1 MLARIFSGL
10 TEDVRICYMKTE
22 SDRQRW
28 DEFVHQCEDA
38 HFFHLSGWEDVIDRA
53 FGHRTYYLYAEN
65 SGEITGVLPLAQTR
79 SRLFGNKLISL
90 PFCVYGGV
98 AALDDQSRAALT
110 AAASDLAREI
120 SVDYLE
126 LRNVKEQTGYV
137 STDRYVT
144 FRKRLSVN
152 SEENML
158 AIPRKQRAMIRKG
171 KKNSLEVQLG
181 AQVDVFYAIYAE
193 SLRGLGTP
201 VLSKRY
207 FQILK
212 SVFGESCDVL
222 TIRHEGVPVSSV
234 MSFYFRNEVLPY
246 YGGGTPL
253 ARQYSAFDYMYWE
266 LMEDAVSRGVEVFD
280 FGRSRNGTGSYR
292 FKKHWGFE
300 PEKLSYQYDLV
311 NAKEL
316 PNLTPNN
323 PKYLAAINIW
333 KKLPLPVTNTV
344 GPWLARNLG

>member
-1 MLARIFSGL
+1 MVTGL
-10 TEDVRICYMKTE
+10 IESVRISHMKTE
-22 SDRQRW
+22 SDRLRW
-28 DEFVHQCEDA
+28 DEFVLHCEDA
-38 HFFHLSGWEDVIDRA
+38 HFFHLSGWKDVITKA
-53 FGHRTYYLYAEN
+53 FGHRTYFLYAEN
-65 SGEITGVLPLAQTR
+65 SGEITGVLPLAQTS

-90 PFCVYGGV
+90 PFCVYGG
-98 AALDDQSRAALT
+98 AAAKDDQTRAALT
-110 AAASDLAREI
+110 GAASALAREI

-126 LRNVKEQTGYV
+126 LRNIKEQPGYT

-144 FRKRLSVN
+144 FRKKISDN
-152 SEENML
+152 SEQNLL

-171 KKNSLEVQLG
+171 MKNSLEVRMG
-181 AQVDVFYAIYAE
+181 ASVDEFYTIYAE

-212 SVFGESCDVL
+212 SVFGDRCDVL
-222 TIRHEGVPVSSV
+222 SVRRNGVPVSSV

-246 YGGGTPL
+246 YGGGTPA

-266 LMEDAVSRGVEVFD
+266 LMVDAVNRGVEVFD
-280 FGRSRNGTGSYR
+280 FGRSRNGTGSFR

-300 PEKLSYQYDLV
+300 PEKLAYQYDLV
-311 NAKEL
+311 NANEL
-316 PNLTPNN
+316 PNLTPDN
-323 PKYLAAINIW
+323 PRYLAAINIW
-333 KKLPLPVTNTV
+333 KKLPLQVTNTV

>member
-1 MLARIFSGL
+1 MIES
-10 TEDVRICYMKTE
+10 VRICQLE
-22 SDRQRW
+22 NASDRLRW
-28 DEFVHQCEDA
+28 DEFVLQCEEA
-38 HFFHLSGWEDVIDRA
+38 HFFHLAGWKDVIAEA
-53 FGHRTYYLYAEN
+53 FGHPTFYLYAER
-65 SGEITGVLPLAQTR
+65 SGEIAGVLPLAQVR

-90 PFCVYGGV
+90 PFCVYGG
-98 AALDDQSRAALT
+98 AAARDEAARSALT
-110 AAASDLAREI
+110 EAASDLAGKLA
-120 SVDYLE
+120 VDYLE
-126 LRNVKEQTGYV
+126 LRNVREEPGYV

-144 FRKRLSVN
+144 FRKEISAD

-171 KKNSLEVQLG
+171 MKHDLESRF
-181 AQVDVFYAIYAE
+181 AASVDGFYSIYAE

-212 SVFGESCDVL
+212 SVFGDRCDVL
-222 TIRHEGVPVSSV
+222 TILRDGVPVSSV

-246 YGGGTPL
+246 YGGGTFL
-253 ARQYSAFDYMYWE
+253 ARKYSAFDYMYWE
-266 LMEDAVSRGVEVFD
+266 LMADAAGRGIEIFD

-300 PEKLSYQYDLV
+300 PVPLAYQYQLI
-311 NAKEL
+311 NASEL
-316 PNLTPNN
+316 PNFSPDNA
-323 PKYLAAINIW
+323 KYSAAIGIW
-333 KKLPLPVTNTV
+333 KKLPLTVTKTV

>member
-1 MLARIFSGL
+1 M
-10 TEDVRICYMKTE
+10 VHICHMKTE

-28 DEFVHQCEDA
+28 DEYVHQCEEA
-38 HFFHLSGWEDVIDRA
+38 HFFHLSGWKEVISKA
-53 FGHRTYYLYAEN
+53 FGHPTYYLYAEN
-65 SGEITGVLPLAQTR
+65 SGEITGVLPVAQTC

-90 PFCVYGGV
+90 PFCVYGG
-98 AALDDQSRAALT
+98 AAANDDETRAALT
-110 AAASDLAREI
+110 AAASELARDI

-126 LRNVKEQTGYV
+126 LRNTKEQPGYT

-144 FRKRLSVN
+144 FRRKISAD

-171 KKNSLEVQLG
+171 MKNSLEVQLG
-181 AQVDVFYAIYAE
+181 ASVDEFYAIYAE

-222 TIRHEGVPVSSV
+222 TVLHDGVPVSSV

-266 LMEDAVSRGVEVFD
+266 LMVDAVNRGVEIFD
-280 FGRSRNGTGSYR
+280 FGRSRHGTGSFR

-300 PEKLSYQYDLV
+300 PEKLAYQYDLV
-311 NAKEL
+311 NAREL
-316 PNLTPNN
+316 PNLTPDNA
-323 PKYLAAINIW
+323 KYLAAIKIW
-333 KKLPLPVTNTV
+333 KKLPLQVTNTV
-344 GPWLARNLG
+344 GPWLAKNLG